1 MGHHALFERD
11 AIRHALID
19 PDEEF
24 GDSDTVVR
32 VLHQVI
38 HHLTQLETLA
48 EQREFIDEQPM
59 RIKNLL
65 IQLYF
70 RLLDQMIQRG
80 EVTLH

>member
-1 MGHHALFERD
+1 MGHHALFELD
-11 AIRHALID
+11 AIRRALTN
-19 PDEEF
+19 PTEEF

-38 HHLTQLETLA
+38 QHLTQLDTLT
-48 EQREFIDEQPM
+48 EQREFIDDQPV
-59 RIKNLL
+59 RLQNVL

>member
-11 AIRHALID
+11 AIRSALIN
-19 PDEEF
+19 PTEEF

-38 HHLTQLETLA
+38 HHLTQLDTLT
-48 EQREFIDEQPM
+48 EQREFIDEQPL
-59 RIKNLL
+59 RIKNVL

-70 RLLDQMIQRG
+70 RLLDQMIRRG